1 MEPRQAG
8 DLRGDRCCLSQGSGG
23 SPGEE
28 GWKHARPAA
37 AREQEMGAPGGR
49 TALGR
54 GSFCR
59 VPRTQTCSRGGCLLE
74 PWGGW
79 ETRGTGVTTQKLQ
92 EGRSEP
98 SRWETCI
105 LTACFPPLPGPCGA
119 RGLPERCY
127 HLALRGPQFWA
138 PGSHQLLPLGSHSRQ
153 GVSQEQ

>member
-1 MEPRQAG
+1 MPGQRQP
-8 DLRGDRCCLSQGSGG
+8 GSRKWGRLEGELPWVGG
-23 SPGEE
+23 ASAESPGP
-28 GWKHARPAA
+28 K
-37 AREQEMGAPGGR
+37 
-49 TALGR
+49 
-54 GSFCR
+54 R
-59 VPRTQTCSRGGCLLE
+59 VPEEDASWSLG
-74 PWGGW
+74 GGW